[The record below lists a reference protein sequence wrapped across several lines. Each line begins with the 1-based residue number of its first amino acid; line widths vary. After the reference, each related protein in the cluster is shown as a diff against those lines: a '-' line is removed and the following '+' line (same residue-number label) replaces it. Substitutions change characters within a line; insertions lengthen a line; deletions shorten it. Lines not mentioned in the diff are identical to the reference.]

1 VYDAV
6 HPEDPMKRSP
16 VRTALAA
23 GALAFGLSACAAFTD
38 AGREAAG
45 ATNAMAQ
52 PAPQSTAPA
61 QAAGPLIANA
71 RQLTFDGLRAGE
83 GYFSAD
89 GSQMIFQSERE
100 ADNPFYQ
107 MYLMDLESGDVR
119 RVSPGYGKTTCG
131 WISPDKKRV
140 IFASTQDDP
149 EARKKMADE
158 IAFRKSGQ
166 TRRYAWDY
174 DATYDIQEFDLAT
187 AKYVNLT
194 HTLGYDAEGAYSP
207 DGKRIVF
214 SSNRAAYGR
223 QLTEKEKAQLELDPS
238 YFLDVYVMNADGS
251 NVRRLTDVPGYD
263 GGTFWSP
270 DGKRII
276 WRRFSEDGARAEV
289 YTMNPDGS
297 DQQKITAMGAMSW
310 APIFHPSG
318 DYIIFSTNIL
328 GFDNFELYLVDASGK
343 REPVRV
349 TERAGFD
356 GLPMFHPDG
365 KRIAWTSNAT
375 ATNISQIFIGDWNDA
390 EARRLLGLDA
400 KGARL
405 ANFTPQAAANANA
418 AISEADLRRHVEA
431 LASPEMEGRLT
442 GAPGGERAANYVAAA
457 FKASGLQPAGDAGAY
472 LQGFEFTA
480 GVSLGKD
487 NALTATIGGSRLD
500 LKADVD
506 WRPLSF
512 SRTGAAAPAD
522 VVFAGYGI
530 TAPKDGANGEYDSY
544 AHLDV
549 EGKWVLVYRGLPNNV
564 ESKTRVH
571 LSRFSDMRYKA
582 ATARANKAAGI
593 IFAPQPGVA
602 ADELPRLSYESGS
615 GASAL
620 PVVAVNRKTADAML
634 ARANTNVAN
643 LARQLDAG
651 DMVAGIPLNGVKVS
665 ANVALAYEKRTGHNV
680 IGRLNLGGPASAP
693 ALVIGAHLDH
703 LGRGE
708 ASGSL
713 ARGDERGQIHYG
725 ADDNASGVAGLLEIA
740 EYFAAEH
747 KAGRLTGV
755 RDVVFAAWEGEELGL
770 LGSQHFVEAAKKT
783 AGKDTLGSAFSAYL
797 NMDMIGRLKDAL
809 ILQGVGSSSVWKREI
824 EQRNAVVGLPITV
837 IADTYLPTDATS
849 FYIAGVPILAA
860 FTGSHEEYHSPRDTP
875 DLINYK
881 GLYDVARL
889 MSLIAASQVKA
900 ATPPDYIKVEQ
911 TQTQGR
917 VGNVFVGT
925 IPDYA
930 SEGIKGV
937 KISGVV
943 QGGPAAK
950 AGLQGGDVIV
960 GLGGAKLE
968 NIYDYMQA
976 MNGLKVGQET
986 DIVVERGGK
995 QLSLKLTPAV
1005 RE

>member
-1 VYDAV
+1 
-6 HPEDPMKRSP
+6 MKLFSARG
-16 VRTALAA
+16 ALAA
-23 GALAFGLSACAAFTD
+23 ATLALGLAACAGITD
-38 AGREAAG
+38 ADQQTVGAA
-45 ATNAMAQ
+45 NAAQ
-52 PAPQSTAPA
+52 SASASASPQAAAPA
-61 QAAGPLIANA
+61 QAGGPLIANA
-71 RQLTFDGLRAGE
+71 RQLTFEGLRAGE

-107 MYLMDLESGDVR
+107 MYLMDMGSGDVR

-131 WISPDKKRV
+131 WIRPDKKRV

-174 DATYDIQEFDLAT
+174 DATYDIQEYDLAT
-187 AKYVNLT
+187 GKYVNLT
-194 HTLGYDAEGAYSP
+194 RAAGYDAEGAYSP

-214 SSNRAAYGR
+214 ASNRAVYGR
-223 QLTEKEKAQLELDPS
+223 TLSEKEKAQLELDPS

-270 DGKRII
+270 DGSKII

-289 YTMNPDGS
+289 YTMNPDGT
-297 DQQKITAMGAMSW
+297 DQRKITNVGAMSW
-310 APIFHPSG
+310 APIYHPSG
-318 DYIIFSTNIL
+318 DYIIFSTNVL
-328 GFDNFELYLVDASGK
+328 GFANFELYLVDAAGK

-349 TERAGFD
+349 TEREGFD

-365 KRIAWTSNAT
+365 KHVAWTSNAT
-375 ATNISQIFIGDWNDA
+375 SNKTSQIFIGDWNDA

-400 KGARL
+400 KGALL
-405 ANFTPQAAANANA
+405 ANFKPQAAATKTE
-418 AISEADLRRHVEA
+418 ISESDLRRHVEA
-431 LASPEMEGRLT
+431 LASDEMEGRLT
-442 GAPGGERAANYVAAA
+442 GAPGGKRAAEYVSAA
-457 FKASGLQPAGDAGAY
+457 FKASGLQPAGDAGTY
-472 LQGFEFTA
+472 MQSFEFTA

-487 NALTATIGGSRLD
+487 NALTATIGGRALD
-500 LKADVD
+500 LKADAD

-512 SRTGAAAPAD
+512 SRTGAAQAAD

-530 TAPKDGANGEYDSY
+530 TAPKDGENAEYDSY

-549 EGKWVLVYRGLPNNV
+549 EGKWVLAYRGLPNNV
-564 ESKTRVH
+564 DSKTRIH

-593 IFAPQPGVA
+593 IFAPQPGVEA
-602 ADELPRLSYESGS
+602 EELPKLSYESGS
-615 GASAL
+615 GASSL
-620 PVVAVNRKTADAML
+620 PVVAVGRRATEAML
-634 ARANTNVAN
+634 ARANTDAGK
-643 LARQLDAG
+643 LAARLDAG
-651 DMVAGIPLNGVKVS
+651 EMVAGIPLNGVKVA
-665 ANVALAYEKRTGHNV
+665 ANVALAYEKRNGFNV
-680 IGRLNLGGPASAP
+680 LGRLDLNGPADAP

-713 ARGDERGQIHYG
+713 ARGDERGEIHHG
-725 ADDNASGVAGLLEIA
+725 ADDNASGVAALLEIA
-740 EYFAAEH
+740 EYFAAERA
-747 KAGRLTGV
+747 AGRLQGG

-770 LGSQHFVEAAKKT
+770 LGSSHFVEDAKKQT
-783 AGKDTLGSAFSAYL
+783 GKETLESAYSAYL
-797 NMDMIGRLKDAL
+797 NMDMVGRLKDAL
-809 ILQGVGSSSVWKREI
+809 ILQGVGSSSVWTREI
-824 EQRNAVVGLPITV
+824 EQRNAVIGLAVTTIS
-837 IADTYLPTDATS
+837 DTYLPTDATS

-860 FTGSHEEYHSPRDTP
+860 FTGSHEEYHSPRDTA

-881 GLYDVARL
+881 GLHDIARL
-889 MSLIAASQVKA
+889 MSLIARSQAQA
-900 ATPPDYIKVEQ
+900 ATPPDYIKVEN
-911 TQTQGR
+911 TQSQGR
-917 VGNVFVGT
+917 VGNVFLGT

-930 SEGIKGV
+930 TEGVKGV
-937 KISGVV
+937 KLSGVV

-950 AGLQGGDVIV
+950 AGVQGGDVIV

-976 MNGLKVGQET
+976 MNGLKVGQEAE
-986 DIVVERGGK
+986 IVVERGGK
-995 QLSLKLTPAV
+995 RLNLKMTPTV

>member
-1 VYDAV
+1 
-6 HPEDPMKRSP
+6 MKSSF
-16 VRTALAA
+16 VRRLLAA
-23 GALAFGLSACAAFTD
+23 SAALFSLSACAAVTSSD
-38 AGREAAG
+38 QNAAG
-45 ATNAMAQ
+45 APDMAGRPSPQ
-52 PAPQSTAPA
+52 LAAPS
-61 QAAGPLIANA
+61 QAGGSLISNA
-71 RQLTFDGLRAGE
+71 RQLTFEGLRAGE

-89 GSQMIFQSERE
+89 GTQMIFQSERE

-107 MYLMDLESGDVR
+107 MYLMDLDSGDVR

-149 EARKKMADE
+149 DTRNKMADE

-174 DATYDIQEFDLAT
+174 DPTYDIQEFDLST
-187 AKYVNLT
+187 GRYRNLT
-194 HTLGYDAEGAYSP
+194 HTQGYDAEGAYSP
-207 DGKRIVF
+207 DGRQIVF

-223 QLTEKEKAQLELDPS
+223 SLSAKDKAQLELDPS

-251 NVRRLTDVPGYD
+251 NVRRLTNVPGYD

-289 YTMNPDGS
+289 YTMNADGT
-297 DQQKITAMGAMSW
+297 DQRKITNIGAMSW

-328 GFDNFELYLVDASGK
+328 GFDNFELYLVDAAGK

-349 TERAGFD
+349 SDRKGFD

-365 KRIAWTSNAT
+365 KRIAWTSNQT
-375 ATNISQIFIGDWNDA
+375 SNNTSQIFTADWNDA

-400 KGARL
+400 RGAL
-405 ANFTPQAAANANA
+405 IADFASQTAAVGTSS

-431 LASPEMEGRLT
+431 LASDAMEGRLT
-442 GAPGGERAANYVAAA
+442 GAPGGERAADYVAAA
-457 FKASGLQPAGDAGAY
+457 FNAAGLQPAGDAGDY
-472 LQGFEFTA
+472 RQGFEFTA
-480 GVSLGKD
+480 GVSLGRD
-487 NALTATIGGSRLD
+487 NALTATVAGKALA
-500 LKADVD
+500 LKPDID

-530 TAPKDGANGEYDSY
+530 TAPKDGDNAEYDSY

-549 EGKWVLVYRGLPNNV
+549 EGKWVLIYRGLPNNAA
-564 ESKTRVH
+564 SKTRVH
-571 LSRFSDMRYKA
+571 LSRFADMRYKA
-582 ATARANKAAGI
+582 ATARANKAAGV
-593 IFAPQPGVA
+593 IFAPQPGVDA
-602 ADELPRLSYESGS
+602 EELPKLSYESGS
-615 GASAL
+615 GPSAL

-634 ARANTNVAN
+634 ARANADITS
-643 LARQLDAG
+643 LAKQLDAG
-651 DMVAGIPLNGVKVS
+651 DMVAGLPLNGVKVS
-665 ANVALAYEKRTGHNV
+665 ANVSLAYERRTGHNV
-680 IGRLNLGGPASAP
+680 LARLDLDGPVNAP

-703 LGRGE
+703 LGHGE

-713 ARGDERGQIHYG
+713 ARGDERGQIHHG

-770 LGSQHFVEAAKKT
+770 LGSQHFVEATKK
-783 AGKDTLGSAFSAYL
+783 AASKETLGGVFSAYL
-797 NMDMIGRLKDAL
+797 NMDMIGRLKDQL

-824 EQRNAVVGLPITV
+824 EQRNAVVGLPITTV
-837 IADTYLPTDATS
+837 ADTYLPTDATS
-849 FYIAGVPILAA
+849 FYLAGVPILAA

-881 GLYDVARL
+881 GLYDIARL
-889 MSLIAASQVKA
+889 VSLIATSQVRS

-911 TQTQGR
+911 TQAPGR
-917 VGNVFVGT
+917 VGNVFIGT

-930 SEGIKGV
+930 SENIKGV

-943 QGGPAAK
+943 QRGPAAK

-976 MNGLKVGQET
+976 MNGLKIGQET
-986 DIVVERGGK
+986 SIVVERDGK
-995 QLSLKLTPAV
+995 ELTLKLTPSV

>member
-1 VYDAV
+1 
-6 HPEDPMKRSP
+6 MKSSF
-16 VRTALAA
+16 VRLLAA
-23 GALAFGLSACAAFTD
+23 SAALGLSACATAAD
-38 AGREAAG
+38 GDQEAA
-45 ATNAMAQ
+45 ATGVAAAA
-52 PAPQSTAPA
+52 APQSTAAGQATA
-61 QAAGPLIANA
+61 QPAGPLISNA
-71 RQLTFDGLRAGE
+71 RQLTFEGLRAGE

-107 MYLMDLESGDVR
+107 MYLMDMESGDVR

-131 WISPDKKRV
+131 WIRPDKKRV

-149 EARKKMADE
+149 DARKKQADE
-158 IAFRKSGQ
+158 LAFRKSGQ

-174 DATYDIQEFDLAT
+174 DATYDIQEFDLASG
-187 AKYVNLT
+187 KYVNLT
-194 HTLGYDAEGAYSP
+194 KTLGYDAEGAYSP

-214 SSNRAAYGR
+214 SSNRAVYGR
-223 QLTEKEKAQLELDPS
+223 PQTDAEKKQLELDPS
-238 YFLDVYVMNADGS
+238 YFLDVYTMNADGS
-251 NVRRLTDVPGYD
+251 NVKRLTDVPGYD

-270 DGKRII
+270 DGSKII

-289 YTMNPDGS
+289 YTMNADGT
-297 DQQKITAMGAMSW
+297 DQRKITGIGAMSW

-318 DYIIFSTNIL
+318 DYIIFSTNVL
-328 GFDNFELYLVDASGK
+328 GFANFELYLVDAAGK
-343 REPVRV
+343 REAVRV
-349 TERAGFD
+349 TEREGFD
-356 GLPMFHPDG
+356 GLPMFNPDG

-375 ATNISQIFIGDWNDA
+375 SAKISQIFMGDWNDA

-400 KGARL
+400 KGALL
-405 ANFTPQAAANANA
+405 ANFTPQAAATKTE
-418 AISEADLRRHVEA
+418 IFEADLRRHVET
-431 LASPEMEGRLT
+431 LASDDMEGRLT
-442 GAPGGERAANYVAAA
+442 GTAGGKKAADYVAAA
-457 FKASGLQPAGDAGAY
+457 FKSSGLQPGGEAGTY
-472 LQGFEFTA
+472 LQSFEFTA
-480 GVSLGKD
+480 GVSLGK
-487 NALTATIGGSRLD
+487 NNKLTTTVAGKALD
-500 LKADVD
+500 LKPDVD

-512 SRTGAAAPAD
+512 SRTGAAASAD
-522 VVFAGYGI
+522 VVFAGYGL
-530 TAPKDGANGEYDSY
+530 TAPKDGDNAEYDSY

-564 ESKTRVH
+564 DSKTRVH

-582 ATARANKAAGI
+582 STARANKAAGI
-593 IFAPQPGVA
+593 IFAPQPGVEA
-602 ADELPRLSYESGS
+602 EELPKLSYETGS

-620 PVVAVNRKTADAML
+620 PVIAIGKQAAAAML
-634 ARANTNVAN
+634 ARANTNVDT
-643 LARQLDAG
+643 LAKRLDAG
-651 DMVAGIPLNGVKVS
+651 DMVAGIPLSGVKVG
-665 ANVALAYEKRTGHNV
+665 ANIALAYEKRNGFNV
-680 IGRLNLGGPASAP
+680 LGRLDLGGPADAP

-713 ARGDERGQIHYG
+713 ARGDERGQIHHG

-740 EYFAAEH
+740 EYLSAEH
-747 KAGRLTGV
+747 KAGRLQGV

-770 LGSQHFVEAAKKT
+770 LGSAFFVEDAKKK
-783 AGKDTLGSAFSAYL
+783 AGKETLGGTFSAYL

-809 ILQGVGSSSVWKREI
+809 ILQGVGSSSVWTREI
-824 EQRNAVVGLPITV
+824 EQRNAVIGLPVTI
-837 IADTYLPTDATS
+837 ISDTYLPTDATS

-860 FTGSHEEYHSPRDTP
+860 FTGSHEEYHSPRDTA

-881 GLYDVARL
+881 GLYDVTRL
-889 MSLIAASQVKA
+889 MSLIARSQA
-900 ATPPDYIKVEQ
+900 NAETPPDYIKVEN
-911 TQTQGR
+911 TQTSQGR
-917 VGNVFVGT
+917 VGNVFLGT

-930 SEGIKGV
+930 SENVKGV

-950 AGLQGGDVIV
+950 AGLLGGDVIV

-976 MNGLKVGQET
+976 MNGLKVGQQT
-986 DIVVERGGK
+986 DVVVERGGK
-995 QLSLKLTPAV
+995 ELKLKMTPTI

>member
-1 VYDAV
+1 MIPQNVRRVLTASAV
-6 HPEDPMKRSP
+6 
-16 VRTALAA
+16 
-23 GALAFGLSACAAFTD
+23 AFGLSACAAVTD
-38 AGREAAG
+38 ANQEATA
-45 ATNAMAQ
+45 AANAAA
-52 PAPQSTAPA
+52 PSGSETAAPQTAGSA
-61 QAAGPLIANA
+61 RVQGPLIANA
-71 RQLTFDGLRAGE
+71 RQLTFEGLRAGE

-131 WISPDKKRV
+131 WMRPDRKRA

-174 DATYDIQEFDLAT
+174 DPTYDIQEYDLT
-187 AKYVNLT
+187 TGRYVNLT
-194 HTLGYDAEGAYSP
+194 RTLGYDAEGAYSP
-207 DGKRIVF
+207 DGRRIVF
-214 SSNRAAYGR
+214 SSNRAVYGR
-223 QLTEKEKAQLELDPS
+223 TLNEKEKAQLDLDPS

-251 NVRRLTDVPGYD
+251 NVKRLTNVPGYD

-270 DGKRII
+270 DGSKII

-289 YTMNPDGS
+289 YTMNADGT
-297 DQQKITAMGAMSW
+297 DQRKITNIGAMSW

-318 DYIIFSTNIL
+318 DYIIFSTNVL
-328 GFDNFELYLVDASGK
+328 GFANFELYLVDAAGK

-349 TERAGFD
+349 SEREGFD
-356 GLPMFHPDG
+356 GLPMFHPGG

-375 ATNISQIFIGDWNDA
+375 SNKTSQIFIGDWNDA
-390 EARRLLGLDA
+390 EARRLLGLDSQ
-400 KGARL
+400 GALL
-405 ANFTPQAAANANA
+405 ANFKPQAAATKTE
-418 AISEADLRRHVEA
+418 ISEADLRRHVEA
-431 LASPEMEGRLT
+431 LASDEMEGRLT
-442 GAPGGERAANYVAAA
+442 GAPGGKRAAEYVAAA
-457 FKASGLQPAGDAGAY
+457 FKASGLQPAGDAGTY
-472 LQGFEFTA
+472 MQSFEFTA
-480 GVSLGKD
+480 GVSVGKD
-487 NALTATIGGSRLD
+487 NVLAATIGGRALD
-500 LKADVD
+500 LKADAD

-512 SRTGAAAPAD
+512 SRTGPAAQAD
-522 VVFAGYGI
+522 VVFAGYGL
-530 TAPKDGANGEYDSY
+530 TAPKDGDSGEYDSY

-564 ESKTRVH
+564 DSRTRIH

-593 IFAPQPGVA
+593 IFAPAPGID
-602 ADELPRLSYESGS
+602 ADELPKLSYESGS

-620 PVVAVNRKTADAML
+620 PVVAVGRKAAEAML
-634 ARANTNVAN
+634 ARANTNLST
-643 LARQLDAG
+643 LAKQLDAG
-651 DMVAGIPLNGVKVS
+651 EMVAGLPLNGVKVS
-665 ANVALAYEKRTGHNV
+665 ANISLTYERRNGFNV
-680 IGRLNLGGPASAP
+680 LGRLDLNGPAGAP

-713 ARGDERGQIHYG
+713 ARGDERGEIHHG

-740 EYFAAEH
+740 EYFAAERA
-747 KAGRLTGV
+747 AGRLQGV

-770 LGSQHFVEAAKKT
+770 LGSAYFVESAKKQT
-783 AGKDTLGSAFSAYL
+783 GKETLGGAYSAYL
-797 NMDMIGRLKDAL
+797 NMDMIGRLKDTL
-809 ILQGVGSSSVWKREI
+809 IVQGVGSSSVWTREI
-824 EQRNAVVGLPITV
+824 EQRNAVIGLPVTTV
-837 IADTYLPTDATS
+837 SDTYLPTDATS

-860 FTGSHEEYHSPRDTP
+860 FTGSHEEYHSPRDTA

-881 GLYDVARL
+881 GLYDVTRL
-889 MSLIAASQVKA
+889 MSLIARSQAQV

-917 VGNVFVGT
+917 VGNVFIGT

-930 SEGIKGV
+930 SENIKGV

-960 GLGGAKLE
+960 GLGGAQLE

-976 MNGLKVGQET
+976 MNGLKLGVATE
-986 DIVVERGGK
+986 IIVERGGK
-995 QLSLKLTPAV
+995 RLNLKLTPAV

>member
-1 VYDAV
+1 MKPLFVRMLATSAV
-6 HPEDPMKRSP
+6 
-16 VRTALAA
+16 VL
-23 GALAFGLSACAAFTD
+23 GLSACAAVTAAD
-38 AGREAAG
+38 QEASNAGGRP
-45 ATNAMAQ
+45 M
-52 PAPQSTAPA
+52 PQLAAPA
-61 QAAGPLIANA
+61 QAQTPLIANA
-71 RQLTFDGLRAGE
+71 RQLTFEGLRAGE

-89 GSQMIFQSERE
+89 GAQMIFQSERE

-131 WISPDKKRV
+131 WISPDRKRV
-140 IFASTQDDP
+140 IFASTQEDP
-149 EARKKMADE
+149 EARKKQADE

-174 DATYDIQEFDLAT
+174 DPAYDIQEFDLAT
-187 AKYVNLT
+187 GKYRNLT
-194 HTLGYDAEGAYSP
+194 HTPGYDAEGAYSP

-214 SSNRAAYGR
+214 SSNRAVYGR
-223 QLTEKEKAQLELDPS
+223 TLTEAEKKQLDLDPS
-238 YFLDVYVMNADGS
+238 WFLDVYVMNADGS
-251 NVRRLTDVPGYD
+251 NVKRLTNVPGYD

-289 YTMNPDGS
+289 YTMNPDGT
-297 DQQKITAMGAMSW
+297 DQKKITSMGAMSW

-328 GFDNFELYLVDASGK
+328 GFDNFELYLVDAAGK

-349 TERAGFD
+349 SDRKGFD

-390 EARRLLGLDA
+390 EARRLLGLDS
-400 KGARL
+400 KGALL
-405 ANFTPQAAANANA
+405 ANYAPQAAAKAANT

-472 LQGFEFTA
+472 LQAFEFTA

-487 NALTATIGGSRLD
+487 NALTATIGGSKLN

-506 WRPLSF
+506 WRPMSF
-512 SRTGAAAPAD
+512 SRVGAAAPAD
-522 VVFAGYGI
+522 VVFAGYGL
-530 TAPKDGANGEYDSY
+530 TAPKDGDNAEYDSY

-564 ESKTRVH
+564 DSKTRIH
-571 LSRFSDMRYKA
+571 LSRFSDTRYKA
-582 ATARANKAAGI
+582 ATARANKAAGV
-593 IFAPQPGVA
+593 IFAPAPGID
-602 ADELPRLSYESGS
+602 ADELPKLSYESGS
-615 GASAL
+615 GASSL
-620 PVVAVNRKTADAML
+620 PVVAVGRTTAQAML
-634 ARANTNVAN
+634 ARANTD
-643 LARQLDAG
+643 LARLASRLDAG
-651 DMVAGIPLNGVKVS
+651 EMVAGIPLAGVRVGANISLVYERRNGF
-665 ANVALAYEKRTGHNV
+665 NVL
-680 IGRLNLGGPASAP
+680 GRLDLNGPAEAP

-713 ARGDERGQIHYG
+713 ARGDERGEIHYG
-725 ADDNASGVAGLLEIA
+725 ADDNASGVAALLEIA
-740 EYFAAEH
+740 EYFAAERA
-747 KAGRLTGV
+747 AGRLTGV

-770 LGSQHFVEAAKKT
+770 LGSQHFVET
-783 AGKDTLGSAFSAYL
+783 ARKQAGGGNVAGVYSAYL
-797 NMDMIGRLKDAL
+797 NMDMVGRLKDAL
-809 ILQGVGSSSVWKREI
+809 VLQGTGSSSVWTREI
-824 EQRNAVVGLPITV
+824 EQRNAVIGLPVTTIS
-837 IADTYLPTDATS
+837 DTYLPTDATS
-849 FYIAGVPILAA
+849 FYVAGVPILAA

-881 GLYDVARL
+881 GLYDITRL
-889 MSLIAASQVKA
+889 MSLIARSQAQA
-900 ATPPDYIKVEQ
+900 AMPPDYIKVEN

-917 VGNVFVGT
+917 VGNVFLGS

-930 SEGIKGV
+930 TEGVKGV
-937 KISGVV
+937 KLSGVV

-950 AGLQGGDVIV
+950 AGVQGGDVIV

-986 DIVVERGGK
+986 DIIVERGGK
-995 QLSLKLTPAV
+995 RLNLKLTPTV

>member
-1 VYDAV
+1 MQY
-6 HPEDPMKRSP
+6 SS
-16 VRTALAA
+16 VRKALIACFL
-23 GALAFGLSACAAFTD
+23 ALGFSACAATGAD
-38 AGREAAG
+38 VEAA
-45 ATNAMAQ
+45 APPAE
-52 PAPQSTAPA
+52 APQSAAFA
-61 QAAGPLIANA
+61 QPSGPLIASA
-71 RQLTFDGLRAGE
+71 RQLTFEGLRAGE

-100 ADNPFYQ
+100 SDNPFYQ
-107 MYLMDLESGDVR
+107 MYLMDLASGDVR

-131 WISPDKKRV
+131 WISPDKKKV
-140 IFASTQDDP
+140 AFASTQDDP
-149 EARKKMADE
+149 EAKKKMADE

-174 DATYDIQEFDLAT
+174 DATYDIQEFDLASG
-187 AKYVNLT
+187 KYKNLT

-207 DGKRIVF
+207 DGKQIVF
-214 SSNRAAYGR
+214 SSNRNIYARA
-223 QLTEKEKAQLELDPS
+223 QTEAEKKQLELDPA

-251 NVRRLTDVPGYD
+251 NVRQLTNVPGYD

-289 YTMNPDGS
+289 YTMNADGT
-297 DQQKITAMGAMSW
+297 DQRKITNVGAMSW

-318 DYIIFSTNIL
+318 DYIIFSTNVL
-328 GFDNFELYLVDASGK
+328 GFANFELYLVDAAGK
-343 REPVRV
+343 REPIRV
-349 TERAGFD
+349 TEREGFD

-365 KRIAWTSNAT
+365 KRIAWTSNNT
-375 ATNISQIFIGDWNDA
+375 ANKTSQIFVGDWNDA

-400 KGARL
+400 KGALL
-405 ANFTPQAAANANA
+405 ANFTPQASAAATSS

-431 LASPEMEGRLT
+431 LASPDMEGRLT
-442 GAPGGERAANYVAAA
+442 GTPGGKRAADYVATS
-457 FKASGLQPAGDAGAY
+457 FKASGLQPVGDAGTF
-472 LQGFEFTA
+472 LQSFEFTA

-487 NALTATIGGSRLD
+487 NSLTATIGGAPLA
-500 LKADVD
+500 LKADAD

-512 SRTGAAAPAD
+512 SRTGAAASGD
-522 VVFAGYGI
+522 VVFAGYGLK
-530 TAPKDGANGEYDSY
+530 APKDGDNAEYDSY

-564 ESKTRVH
+564 DSKTRVH

-582 ATARANKAAGI
+582 SAARANKAAGI
-593 IFAPQPGVA
+593 IFAPQPGVE
-602 ADELPRLSYESGS
+602 ADELPKLSYESGS

-634 ARANTNVAN
+634 ARAGKNMTT
-643 LARQLDAG
+643 LAASLDKG
-651 DMVAGIPLNGVKVS
+651 DMVAGLPLNGVKVA
-665 ANVALAYEKRTGHNV
+665 ANVSLAYERRNGFNV
-680 IGRLNLGGPASAP
+680 LGRLGLGGPADAP
-693 ALVIGAHLDH
+693 TLVIGAHLDH

-713 ARGDERGQIHYG
+713 ARGNERGEIHHG

-740 EYFAAEH
+740 EYFAAERA
-747 KAGRLTGV
+747 AGRLTGV

-770 LGSQHFVEAAKKT
+770 LGSAYFIEDAKEKS
-783 AGKDTLGSAFSAYL
+783 GKDTLGGSFSAYL
-797 NMDMIGRLKDAL
+797 NMDMIGRLREAL
-809 ILQGVGSSSVWKREI
+809 ILQGVGSSSVWSREI
-824 EQRNAVVGLPITV
+824 EQRNAVVGLPVTI
-837 IADTYLPTDATS
+837 ISDTYLPTDATS

-881 GLYDVARL
+881 GLHDVTRL
-889 MSLIAASQVKA
+889 MSLIATSQVRA
-900 ATPPDYIKVEQ
+900 AAAPDYIKVEQ
-911 TQTQGR
+911 TQSQGR
-917 VGNVFVGT
+917 VGNVFLGT
-925 IPDYA
+925 IPDYS
-930 SEGIKGV
+930 SENIKGL

-950 AGLQGGDVIV
+950 AGLQGGDIIV
-960 GLGGAKLE
+960 GLGGAQLE

-976 MNGLKVGQET
+976 MNGLKVDQET
-986 DIVVERGGK
+986 DVVVERGGK
-995 QLSLKLTPAV
+995 RLNLKLTPTV

>member
-1 VYDAV
+1 
-6 HPEDPMKRSP
+6 MKRSF
-16 VRTALAA
+16 VRQMLAVSALALGCA
-23 GALAFGLSACAAFTD
+23 ACAATSAD
-38 AGREAAG
+38 REAAAADPVQAG
-45 ATNAMAQ
+45 
-52 PAPQSTAPA
+52 PQTQSAAPA
-61 QAAGPLIANA
+61 QSAGPLISNP

-89 GSQMIFQSERE
+89 GTQMVFQSERQ

-107 MYLMDLESGDVR
+107 MYLMDLASGDVR

-131 WISPDKKRV
+131 WISPDKTRV

-149 EARKKMADE
+149 EAKKKQADE

-174 DATYDIQEFDLAT
+174 DPTYEIQEFDLASG
-187 AKYVNLT
+187 KYKNLT
-194 HTLGYDAEGAYSP
+194 NAVGYDAEGAYSP
-207 DGKRIVF
+207 DGKQIVF
-214 SSNRAAYGR
+214 SSNRNIYSR
-223 QLTEKEKAQLELDPS
+223 TPTEAEKKQLELDPS

-251 NVRRLTDVPGYD
+251 NVRQLTNVAGYD

-289 YTMNPDGS
+289 YTMNADGS
-297 DQQKITAMGAMSW
+297 DQRKITSFGAMSW

-318 DYIIFSTNIL
+318 DYIIFSTNKL
-328 GFDNFELYLVDASGK
+328 GFDNFELYMVDAAGK

-349 TERAGFD
+349 SERAGFD
-356 GLPMFHPDG
+356 GLPMFNPDG
-365 KRIAWTSNAT
+365 KHLAWTSNLTSAKV
-375 ATNISQIFIGDWNDA
+375 SQIFTADWNDA

-400 KGARL
+400 KGGL
-405 ANFTPQAAANANA
+405 IANFTPPAASASASNS

-431 LASPEMEGRLT
+431 LASDDMEGRLT
-442 GAPGGERAANYVAAA
+442 GTPGGKRAADYVATA
-457 FKASGLQPAGDAGAY
+457 FKSYGLQPVGDAGTY
-472 LQGFEFTA
+472 LQSFEFTA

-487 NALTATIGGSRLD
+487 NTLTATIAGAPLT
-500 LKADVD
+500 LKADAD

-512 SRTGAAAPAD
+512 SRTGAAQSGD
-522 VVFAGYGI
+522 VVFAGYGL
-530 TAPKDGANGEYDSY
+530 TAPKDGDNAEYDSY

-549 EGKWVLVYRGLPNNV
+549 EGKWVMVYRGLPNNV
-564 ESKTRVH
+564 DSKTRVH

-593 IFAPQPGVA
+593 IFAPQPGVDA
-602 ADELPRLSYESGS
+602 NELPVLSYESGS

-620 PVVAVNRKTADAML
+620 PVIAINKKTADAML
-634 ARANTNVAN
+634 ARANTNVAT
-643 LARQLDAG
+643 LATRLDAG
-651 DMVAGIPLNGVKVS
+651 DMVAGIPLAGVKVG
-665 ANVALAYEKRTGHNV
+665 ANISLAYERRNGFNV
-680 IGRLNLGGPASAP
+680 LGRLDLNGPADAP

-703 LGRGE
+703 LGHGE

-713 ARGDERGQIHYG
+713 ARGNERGQIHHG
-725 ADDNASGVAGLLEIA
+725 ADDNASGVSGLLEIA

-747 KAGRLTGV
+747 AAGRLQGV
-755 RDVVFAAWEGEELGL
+755 RDVIFAAWEGEELGL
-770 LGSQHFVEAAKKT
+770 LGSQYFVEDAKKK
-783 AGKDTLGSAFSAYL
+783 AGKDTLGGSFSAYL

-809 ILQGVGSSSVWKREI
+809 ILQGVGSSSVWTREI
-824 EQRNAVVGLPITV
+824 EQRNAVVGLPVTAL
-837 IADTYLPTDATS
+837 ADTYLPTDATS

-860 FTGSHEEYHSPRDTP
+860 FTGSHEEYHSPRDTA

-881 GLYDVARL
+881 GLHDVTRL
-889 MSLIAASQVKA
+889 MSLIASSQVRNA
-900 ATPPDYIKVEQ
+900 AAPDYIKVEQ

-917 VGNVFVGT
+917 VGNVFLGT

-930 SEGIKGV
+930 SENIKGV

-950 AGLQGGDVIV
+950 AGLLGGDIIV
-960 GLGGAKLE
+960 GLGGAELT

-986 DIVVERGGK
+986 DIVVERNGK
-995 QLSLKLTPAV
+995 RISSKMTPTV